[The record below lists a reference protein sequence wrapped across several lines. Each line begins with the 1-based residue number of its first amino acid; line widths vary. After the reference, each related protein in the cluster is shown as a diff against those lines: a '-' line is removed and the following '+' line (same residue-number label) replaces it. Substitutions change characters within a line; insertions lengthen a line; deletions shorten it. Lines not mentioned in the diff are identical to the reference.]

1 LHSHNVEDKN
11 YWPEKANLFSIRE
24 NINNNFKW
32 MCQMWNNGK
41 MMVFMLL
48 LFSLVGCGGAKVQVT
63 GKVKRVMGNQMPS
76 PDLLNEEPAGFSTT
90 VYFFAPTLMNMG
102 MPTGEQGVFL
112 MTDKKLVAKS
122 LPEKDGSFTL
132 KLKPGKYSVLLGKDG
147 QFYSNISSLDG
158 LINPIEINK
167 SSKKPIV
174 LMADWGATY

>member
-1 LHSHNVEDKN
+1 
-11 YWPEKANLFSIRE
+11 
-24 NINNNFKW
+24 
-32 MCQMWNNGK
+32 MCQMWTNGK
-41 MMVFMLL
+41 KMVFILL

-63 GKVKRVMGNQMPS
+63 GKVKRIMGNQMPS
-76 PDLLNEEPAGFSTT
+76 PDVVNEEPGGFSTT
-90 VYFFAPTLMNMG
+90 VYFLAPTLMNRG

-122 LPEKDGSFTL
+122 LAEKDGSFKL

-167 SSKKPIV
+167 NSKKLIV
-174 LMADWGATY
+174 LMADWGAIY

>member
-1 LHSHNVEDKN
+1 
-11 YWPEKANLFSIRE
+11 
-24 NINNNFKW
+24 
-32 MCQMWNNGK
+32 MWNNGK

-122 LPEKDGSFTL
+122 LSEKDGSFTL

-167 SSKKPIV
+167 NSKKPIV
-174 LMADWGATY
+174 LMADWGAIY

>member
-1 LHSHNVEDKN
+1 
-11 YWPEKANLFSIRE
+11 
-24 NINNNFKW
+24 
-32 MCQMWNNGK
+32 MWNNGK

-48 LFSLVGCGGAKVQVT
+48 LFSLVGCGGAKVQFT

-122 LPEKDGSFTL
+122 LSEKDGSFTL